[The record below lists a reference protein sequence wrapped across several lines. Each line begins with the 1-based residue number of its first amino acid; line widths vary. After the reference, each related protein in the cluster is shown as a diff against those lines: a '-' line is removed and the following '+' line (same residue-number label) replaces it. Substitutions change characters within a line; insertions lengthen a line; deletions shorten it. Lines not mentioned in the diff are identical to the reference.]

1 LTSIKAKPAINAQ
14 KMTTETEHEIE
25 KANKKKSRDLAF
37 LESSLRLL
45 QLCFFVPRKIDMLKK
60 SGVELLL

>member
-25 KANKKKSRDLAF
+25 KASKKKSRDLAF